1 MSGKQKET
9 HGEIVPGHGRRGKGR
24 GGGRERND
32 AGEGELHGCVWQVRW
47 CRVQHNKDR
56 NKINEQGGELKLED
70 GREETTH
77 AGKTFGDPYPE
88 SSHYQRVPSSEL

>member
-1 MSGKQKET
+1 MSGRQQKKT

-24 GGGRERND
+24 SGGRERND
-32 AGEGELHGCVWQVRW
+32 AGEGELHGCVMASALVPGSAQQRSE
-47 CRVQHNKDR
+47 Q
-56 NKINEQGGELKLED
+56 NEQGGELKLED